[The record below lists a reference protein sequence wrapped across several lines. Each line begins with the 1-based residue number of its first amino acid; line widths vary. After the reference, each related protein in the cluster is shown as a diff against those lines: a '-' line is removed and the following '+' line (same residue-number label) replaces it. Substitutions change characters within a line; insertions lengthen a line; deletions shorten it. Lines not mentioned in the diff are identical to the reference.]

1 MGRVQVT
8 GRSLPASLLILS
20 AYLALVGAAS
30 AEDLATAG
38 EEVEVRIDTVLAS
51 NSGKGFDPDLASLR
65 QPFGRML
72 PYSSYRL
79 VQGEQRRVNWRR
91 EAEFLLPGGRY
102 LVVIPRGYK
111 DDRVLLSVMLLA
123 GTRPL
128 VNTTLALKNHGV
140 FLVAGPRYEE
150 GTLVIAIG
158 ATMTGVQARTRTP

>member
-1 MGRVQVT
+1 
-8 GRSLPASLLILS
+8 
-20 AYLALVGAAS
+20 
-30 AEDLATAG
+30 
-38 EEVEVRIDTVLAS
+38 
-51 NSGKGFDPDLASLR
+51 
-65 QPFGRML
+65 ML

-79 VQGEQRRVNWRR
+79 VQGEQRRVIWRR